1 MTKGRRAMDAAHA
14 DGSKSPVKTTVSR
27 RRLIRAGAKL
37 AAAAPLLGSPV
48 IASGAEGAQADTEGA
63 LRVDP
68 RVIPTPP
75 TISPEAQ
82 RFLAAASARL
92 GPNAPAP
99 APTPPVSDKA
109 AWKAYIAGYDKMFDA
124 MAERRLAKTRAKVE
138 KTMMGEG
145 VVYVGTPQTLRYP
158 DRARI
163 AIHGG
168 AWTIGGGLSAMADAA
183 EMADQSGC
191 VVFSVDYRMP
201 PDHPY
206 PAALDDCLSA
216 YREVIKTYAPTKVA
230 ISGISSGGNLVGAVT
245 LKLRDIGLPL
255 PGAAII
261 LTPVSDLS
269 QLSDTWST
277 NMGIDPIVTRHT
289 YANNDLYTEGR
300 DIRDP
305 YLSPR
310 LGDFTKG
317 FPPTLLQSG
326 TRDILLSDTVLLHRA
341 LVKAG
346 IEAELHVWEAMP
358 HAGFGGDTPEDREV
372 VEQILKFI
380 DKHLA

>member
-1 MTKGRRAMDAAHA
+1 MADRRRPMGEAHA
-14 DGSKSPVKTTVSR
+14 DGSGKAVKTTVSR
-27 RRLIRAGAKL
+27 RRLIRAGANL
-37 AAAAPLLGSPV
+37 AAAPLLVSPV
-48 IASGAEGAQADTEGA
+48 MALGAEESQADAEGV
-63 LRVDP
+63 LRVGP
-68 RVIPTPP
+68 RVVPTPP

-82 RFLAAASARL
+82 RFLAAASARM
-92 GPNAPAP
+92 GPAAPAP

-109 AWKAYIAGYDKMFDA
+109 AWKAYIAGFDKMFEP
-124 MAERRLAKTRAKVE
+124 MAERRLAKTRAKID

-145 VVYVGTPQTLRYP
+145 VVYVGTPQTLRHP
-158 DRARI
+158 GRALI
-163 AIHGG
+163 TIHGG
-168 AWTIGGGLSAMADAA
+168 AWTIGGGLSAKADAA
-183 EMADQSGC
+183 EMADRSGC

-216 YREVIKTYAPTKVA
+216 YREVIKTYDPKKVA

-245 LKLRDIGLPL
+245 LKLRDAGLPL

-269 QLSDTWST
+269 QLSDTWAT
-277 NMGIDPIVTRHT
+277 NMGVDPIVTRHT
-289 YANNDLYTEGR
+289 YAQNALYTAGR

-326 TRDILLSDTVLLHRA
+326 TRDILLSDTVLMHRA

-372 VEQILKFI
+372 VEQVLKFM